1 MLTLA
6 RRPGEEVVIRTPE
19 GREIRV
25 LVTRIEKQ
33 VQHCARSGS
42 VRLSFVMDDA
52 VTVNRREVQDI
63 IDTGTRGNTEG
74 NPGPA

>member
-1 MLTLA
+1 
-6 RRPGEEVVIRTPE
+6 
-19 GREIRV
+19 
-25 LVTRIEKQ
+25 
-33 VQHCARSGS
+33 
-42 VRLSFVMDDA
+42 MDDA